1 MWAGL
6 VSVSSRSRK
15 SFAEADPGAQVIP
28 ESLLSPV
35 NICSVSVGRIDWL
48 GKLPLVASQG
58 RTAGKQQTAARFLA
72 LGQWPDWPT
81 SGNRGYSPALLPLT
95 LSPERR
101 HQHSEPTPDY
111 SSSSPGQI
119 DGSHERYLSASFFV
133 VYLRSV
139 AIRAALQATMY
150 PSRLCQLTI
159 IP

>member
-1 MWAGL
+1 MWAGQ
-6 VSVSSRSRK
+6 VSVSSRSGK

-35 NICSVSVGRIDWL
+35 NVCSVSVGRIRWL

-95 LSPERR
+95 LSIFRPQVGQSC
-101 HQHSEPTPDY
+101 HDAVKCLLPTSYQHTSE
-111 SSSSPGQI
+111 
-119 DGSHERYLSASFFV
+119 
-133 VYLRSV
+133 
-139 AIRAALQATMY
+139 RAAFASSTAGPVQHQPTSQASLLW
-150 PSRLCQLTI
+150 P
-159 IP
+159 